1 VLRQIDSCSCSGV
14 RHTDNAPVNIL
25 FSVVRHYR
33 TELLNLDQGPALS
46 RFFRD
51 NVRSSWIAI
60 GEVQPVTARWRA
72 G

>member
-14 RHTDNAPVNIL
+14 RHTDNTPMNIL

-33 TELLNLDQGPALS
+33 TELLNLDQGPALF

-51 NVRSSWIAI
+51 NVRSAI
-60 GEVQPVTARWRA
+60 ELDRNRSGSTRHC
-72 G
+72 